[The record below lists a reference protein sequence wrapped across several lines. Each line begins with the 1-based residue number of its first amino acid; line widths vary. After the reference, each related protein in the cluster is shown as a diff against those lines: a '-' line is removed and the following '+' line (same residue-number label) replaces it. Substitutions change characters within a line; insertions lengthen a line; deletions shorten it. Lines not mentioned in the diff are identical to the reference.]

1 MNLKLTIPSV
11 LLAAMV
17 ISCVQPHEV
26 DTCKEEN
33 VITLTASQG
42 QTKTVLGE
50 PAGDKVPVYWS
61 SGDRINVNG
70 TVSSP
75 LIIGDGQKVS
85 KADFKVS
92 NVALPYSVVYPAEAY
107 SGADE
112 NGMIRLTIPQTQ
124 KYVPGSFASGADIL
138 FGTSETQADVVMEHL
153 CATIKLSLTDAQGA
167 VVKKL
172 TLVSLSDDSPIA
184 GTFCLDPDFLTL
196 SPKDGTT
203 SITIDLPEEG
213 VVLGTEPVDFYMTI
227 PAGTYPEGFTIVLED
242 AGKHIQRFN
251 WLRETPE
258 AQPGITA
265 TAGSLVQF
273 ATCEFDPGAREICS
287 AEEWNLFVAAYN
299 AGGDAW
305 KSDWLGKDEVI
316 RLGADIT
323 AKSVSSI
330 TSLSHTIDG
339 CGFSITQ
346 TEGRSPLI
354 GTSRAEVR
362 NLTLKGKMTPADP
375 LTAGAAVFT
384 TTLGSAGKFI
394 NCHNE
399 MSVTVNGI
407 ESSEVVAGCF
417 VRSMQGGLISN
428 CTNSGDIAIYSNINL
443 KKDQRVLAG
452 GFVAIVRDLTGPATI
467 EGCVNNGDVSVL
479 MEKVAGA
486 ADKRPINAGYAGIVA
501 NVTYGTAS
509 TYLTIKDCVNNGNIS
524 VSYTPDPTSAQH
536 LVSGVGGIL
545 GLSTKLTDTG
555 AGYYSINGDSFYLV
569 LDGCVN
575 NGNLENRLVSPGD
588 SQDLNKAFAGGV
600 AGVVHGLK
608 SAHAQ
613 IVNCSSFGK
622 VTCYEG
628 TEYTRAGLSTC
639 SGGLLGCGAFID
651 MDGCTVNSPS
661 VGTLKRQSY
670 AVSAGVATL
679 HQSFTMTNCRFFA
692 NLNIIRS
699 KTYAENNWS
708 LGFSLSTAAAGGNTK
723 YATLEGSSVTGC
735 SFGGT
740 LTTNKDV
747 VEFSSKATTFGDME
761 TKTFTASD
769 CQNHIASKSYGENK
783 VTFENNSYWDGNL
796 TQTL

>member
-1 MNLKLTIPSV
+1 MNLKLTVSSV
-11 LLAAMV
+11 LLAALA
-17 ISCVQPHEV
+17 ISCVQPQEV
-26 DTCKEEN
+26 ELCRQES
-33 VITLTASQG
+33 VIRLTASEG
-42 QTKTVLGE
+42 QTRTVLGE
-50 PAGDKVPVYWS
+50 PVGNKVPVYWS

-75 LIIGDGQKVS
+75 LIVGDGQKVS

-92 NVALPYSVVYPAEAY
+92 NVTLPYTVVYPAESY
-107 SGADE
+107 CCTDE
-112 NGMIRLTIPQTQ
+112 NGMVQIQIPGSQ

-138 FGTSETQADVVMEHL
+138 FGTATTEGEVVMEHV

-167 VVKKL
+167 VIKKL
-172 TLVSLSDDSPIA
+172 SLESLSDNAPIA
-184 GTFCLDPDFLTL
+184 GTFSLDPYILVL
-196 SPKDGTT
+196 LPEEGTN
-203 SITIDLPEEG
+203 SITMDLPEEG
-213 VVLGTEPVDFYMTI
+213 VALGSEPVDFYMTI
-227 PAGTYPEGFTIVLED
+227 PAGSYPDGFTIVLED
-242 AGKHIQRFN
+242 AGRHIQRLH
-251 WLRETPE
+251 WLREVPQ

-265 TAGSLVQF
+265 TRGSMVQF
-273 ATCEFDPGAREICS
+273 ATCEFDPGAREIS
-287 AEEWNLFVAAYN
+287 TAEEWNLFVAAYN

-305 KSDWLGKDEVI
+305 ENDWLGKDGVI
-316 RLGADIT
+316 RLGADIS

-330 TSLSHTIDG
+330 KNLNHTIDG
-339 CGFSITQ
+339 CGYSITQ
-346 TEGRSPLI
+346 AEGHSPLI
-354 GTSRAEVR
+354 GTNRAEVR
-362 NLTLKGKMTPADP
+362 NLTLKGKMVPSDP
-375 LTAGAAVFT
+375 LTAGAAVFS

-399 MSVTVNGI
+399 MDVIVNAV
-407 ESSEVVAGCF
+407 EASDVVAGCF

-428 CTNSGDIAIYSNINL
+428 CTNSGNITIYSNLNS

-452 GFVAIVRDLTGPATI
+452 GFVAIVRDLTGAATI
-467 EGCVNNGDVSVL
+467 EGCVNNGNVAVL
-479 MEKVAGA
+479 MEKVASA

-509 TYLTIKDCVNNGNIS
+509 TYLTIKNCVNNGNIS
-524 VSYTPDPTSAQH
+524 VSYTPDPSSAQH

-555 AGYYSINGDSFYLV
+555 AGYYSVNGDSFYLV
-569 LDGCVN
+569 LEGCVN

-600 AGVVHGLK
+600 AGVVHGMK
-608 SAHAQ
+608 SSHAQ
-613 IVNCSSFGK
+613 IVDCSSFGK

-628 TEYTRAGLSTC
+628 TEYSRAGLSTC
-639 SGGLLGCGAFID
+639 SGGLIGCGAYID
-651 MDGCTVNSPS
+651 MDGCVVNSPS

-679 HQSFTMTNCRFFA
+679 HQAFTMTNCRFFA

-708 LGFSLSTAAAGGNTK
+708 LGFSLSTSAAGGNTK
-723 YATLEGSSVTGC
+723 NANLEGSSITGC

-740 LTTNKDV
+740 LTTNKEAVD
-747 VEFSSKATTFGDME
+747 FSSKATTFGDME
-761 TKTFTASD
+761 TKVFTASD
-769 CQNHIASKSYGENK
+769 CQSHIASKSYGEGK

-796 TQTL
+796 NQTL

>member
-11 LLAAMV
+11 FLAVMAV
-17 ISCVQPHEV
+17 SCVQSHEM
-26 DTCKEEN
+26 DSSRQEN

-42 QTKTVLGE
+42 HTRTVLGE
-50 PAGDKVPVYWS
+50 TAGDKVPVYWS

-70 TVSSP
+70 IVSSP
-75 LIIGDGQKVS
+75 LVIGDGQKVS

-92 NVALPYSVVYPAEAY
+92 NVALPYTVVYPAEAY
-107 SGADE
+107 SGTEE
-112 NGMIRLTIPQTQ
+112 NGTVLLTIPQSQ

-138 FGTSETQADVVMEHL
+138 FGTSVTEGEVVMEHL
-153 CATIKLSLTDAQGA
+153 CATIRLSLTDAQSA

-184 GTFCLDPDFLTL
+184 GTFSLDPYFLNL
-196 SPKDGTT
+196 SPKDGTA
-203 SITIDLPEEG
+203 SITMELPEEG
-213 VVLGTEPVDFYMTI
+213 VRLGSEPVDFHMTI

-242 AGKHIQRFN
+242 EGKHIQRFH
-251 WLRETPE
+251 WLREAPE
-258 AQPGITA
+258 AEPGITA
-265 TAGSLVQF
+265 AAGSLVRF
-273 ATCEFDPGAREICS
+273 DACEFDPGAREICS

-305 KSDWLGKDEVI
+305 KSDWLGKDGVI

-323 AKSVSSI
+323 AKNVSSI

-354 GTSRAEVR
+354 GTNRAEVR

-399 MSVTVNGI
+399 MNVTVNGI

-417 VRSMQGGLISN
+417 VRSMQGGLISK
-428 CTNSGDIAIYSNINL
+428 CTNSGDITIYSNINL

-479 MEKVAGA
+479 MEKAASV

-509 TYLTIKDCVNNGNIS
+509 TYLTVKDCVNNGNIS
-524 VSYTPDPTSAQH
+524 VSYTPDPASAQH

-545 GLSTKLTDTG
+545 GLSAKLTETG
-555 AGYYSINGDSFYLV
+555 AGYYSTNGDSFYLV

-575 NGNLENRLVSPGD
+575 NGDMENRLVSPGD

-600 AGVVHGLK
+600 AGVIHGLK
-608 SAHAQ
+608 ASHAQ
-613 IVNCSSFGK
+613 VVDCSSFGK
-622 VTCYEG
+622 VTSYEG

-639 SGGLLGCGAFID
+639 SGGLIGCGAYID
-651 MDGCTVNSPS
+651 MDGCVVNSPS

-679 HQSFTMTNCRFFA
+679 HQSFTMTDCRFFA

-708 LGFSLSTAAAGGNTK
+708 LGFSLSTSEKGGNTK
-723 YATLEGSSVTGC
+723 NATLEGSSVTGC

-761 TKTFTASD
+761 KKVFTASD
-769 CQNHIASKSYGENK
+769 CTDHIASKSYGENK

>member
-112 NGMIRLTIPQTQ
+112 NGMIQLTIPQTQ

-138 FGTSETQADVVMEHL
+138 FGTAVAEGEVQMNHL
-153 CATIKLSLTDAQGA
+153 CATVKLSLTDAQNSTIR
-167 VVKKL
+167 KM
-172 TLVSLSDDSPIA
+172 SLRSSSEAHPIA
-184 GTFCLDPDFLTL
+184 GTFCLDPENLTL
-196 SPKDGTT
+196 SPKEGVS
-203 SITIDLPEEG
+203 SITMALPEEG
-213 VVLGTEPVDFYMTI
+213 VSLDSEAVDFYLTI
-227 PAGTYPEGFTIVLED
+227 PAGDYPDGFTIVLED
-242 AGKHIQRFN
+242 DQKHIQRFH
-251 WLRETPE
+251 WLRNAPD
-258 AQPGITA
+258 AAPGVTV
-265 TAGSLVQF
+265 TAGSLIQF
-273 ATCEFDPGAREICS
+273 ASSEYDPGAREICS
-287 AEEWNLFVAAYN
+287 VDDWELFVAAYN

-305 KSDWLGKDEVI
+305 KSDWLGKDGVI
-316 RLGADIT
+316 RLGADIS
-323 AKSVSSI
+323 AKSVSQI
-330 TSLSHTIDG
+330 ISLSYPIDG

-346 TEGRSPLI
+346 TEGHSPLI
-354 GTSRAEVR
+354 GTNRAEVS
-362 NLTLKGKMTPADP
+362 NLTLKGKMIPADP
-375 LTAGAAVFT
+375 FTAGAAVFT

-399 MSVTVNGI
+399 MDVTVNAI

-600 AGVVHGLK
+600 AGVIHGLK
-608 SAHAQ
+608 ASHAK
-613 IVNCSSFGK
+613 VVDCSSFGK
-622 VTCYEG
+622 VTSYEG
-628 TEYTRAGLSTC
+628 TEYTRAGLCTC
-639 SGGLLGCGAFID
+639 AGGLIGCGAFID
-651 MDGCTVNSPS
+651 MEGCIVNSPS